1 MTAKRVTV
9 LLVDDSADILNAYQ
23 RLLAARYEVKTATN
37 ADEAFQLLCEW
48 RPDILITDI
57 SMPGRSGLDL
67 ITQVRSDL
75 AAPLPRIGVISGFP
89 DFERAARS
97 RGAEVFLLKPV
108 DASAL
113 QNGIMD
119 LLRPPVFGSV
129 PPAEVDAGRR
139 AASVRDAE
147 RLVEHFVAANPNA
160 ADLATRATEDVAR
173 YLGASTVLL
182 LLARSGD
189 LEVFAS
195 SDPKRFRRGTAA
207 GGSLGYAASVIASC
221 STLYIPTRGVLAD
234 LGELPGSDQR
244 LAACAAVRAPLGTP
258 MAGLAIL
265 SERDRPF
272 EIRDLRIV
280 EDLAGVCHEVLL
292 GRRQLGSSYAGASR
306 FQTEPWL
313 RRLLDRELEWVGKG
327 LAVSVMLA
335 NVQHSPADQGD
346 QAEAIVAQLS
356 DHMIVAMRH
365 QGQLA
370 AFKCAADAATA
381 REHVRRCLLTI
392 DQTLGVS
399 KAATLTISNIQA
411 PRRSE
416 VAMEILEGLLS
427 ADVTRE
433 PRTVVNATL
442 VATAEHIS

>member
-1 MTAKRVTV
+1 MTAKRVTL
-9 LLVDDSADILNAYQ
+9 LLVDDSADILEAYR
-23 RLLAARYEVKTATN
+23 RLLATQYDVKTATN
-37 ADEAFQLLCEW
+37 AEEAFRLVCEW
-48 RPDILITDI
+48 RPDILLTDI
-57 SMPGRSGLDL
+57 SMPGGSGLDL

-75 AAPLPRIGVISGFP
+75 GPPLPRIGVISGFP
-89 DFERAARS
+89 DFERPARS

-108 DASAL
+108 DASTL
-113 QNGIMD
+113 QKGIID
-119 LLRPPVFGSV
+119 LLRAPAFGSA

-139 AASVRDAE
+139 AASIRDAE
-147 RLVEHFVAANPNA
+147 RLVEQFIAVNPDA

-182 LLARSGD
+182 LLARSGE

-207 GGSLGYAASVIASC
+207 GGSLGHATSVIASC
-221 STLYIPTRGVLAD
+221 STLYIPTRGLLAD

-272 EIRDLRIV
+272 DIRDLRIV

-292 GRRQLGSSYAGASR
+292 GRRKLGSSYAGASR
-306 FQTEPWL
+306 FQTETWL

-335 NVQHSPADQGD
+335 NVRRSPTDQD
-346 QAEAIVAQLS
+346 HPAEAIVAQLS

-365 QGQLA
+365 PGQLA

-381 REHVRRCLLTI
+381 RDQLHRCLQTI
-392 DQTLGVS
+392 DETLGVS
-399 KAATLTISNIQA
+399 TAATLTISNIHP

-433 PRTVVNATL
+433 PGTVVNATL
-442 VATAEHIS
+442 AATAERIS